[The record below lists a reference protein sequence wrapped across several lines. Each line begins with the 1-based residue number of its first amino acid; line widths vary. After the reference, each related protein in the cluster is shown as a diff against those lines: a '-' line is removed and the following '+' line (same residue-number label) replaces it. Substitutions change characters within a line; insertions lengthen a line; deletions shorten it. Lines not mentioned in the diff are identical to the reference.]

1 MGPGAVHCPTVRSIL
16 FVTGL
21 FAAAALGQDLPAGAD
36 VVDRYLEAT
45 GGRAA
50 YARIKTYS
58 AVAIVEYA
66 GRPNRGT
73 FHVFQSLPDKSY
85 SIMVLPG
92 VDKVETGTRDGV
104 AWERTQRRGL
114 RLKAGEELAAALR
127 EADPQARL
135 NWRKY
140 YRSAECTGVEAVD
153 SINCFRVVMTPH
165 AGKPETRFYDQ
176 FSGILLR
183 VTRVVTTPM
192 GEFLSESRYANY
204 RVVDGISWPHSFNQ
218 SLFQQTLMSRIES
231 VTLNAAIPES
241 RFDFPSDVKAL
252 LSKPA
257 APPAK

>member
-1 MGPGAVHCPTVRSIL
+1 MNLITIGLLAVAA
-16 FVTGL
+16 
-21 FAAAALGQDLPAGAD
+21 FAQDLPSGAD

-45 GGRAA
+45 GGRHA
-50 YARIKTYS
+50 YARIKTYTAA
-58 AVAIVEYA
+58 AVVEYA

-73 FHVFQSLPDKSY
+73 FHVFQAAPDKSY

-92 VDKVETGTRDGV
+92 VDKVETGTRDGI

-114 RLKAGEELAAALR
+114 RLKTGEELAAALR

-153 SINCFRVVMTPH
+153 SINCFRVVMTPNV
-165 AGKPETRFYDQ
+165 GKPETRYYDQ
-176 FSGILLR
+176 LSGILLR
-183 VTRVVTTPM
+183 VTRIVTTQM
-192 GEFLSESRYANY
+192 GEFPSEGRYANY
-204 RVVDGISWPHSFNQ
+204 RLIDGISWPQTFNQ
-218 SLFQQTLMSRIES
+218 SLFNQTLMSRIES

-241 RFDFPSDVKAL
+241 RFDLPSDVKAL

-257 APPAK
+257 VPPAK

>member
-1 MGPGAVHCPTVRSIL
+1 MRLIPVIA
-16 FVTGL
+16 GL
-21 FAAAALGQDLPAGAD
+21 LAASALAQDLPNGAE
-36 VVDRYLEAT
+36 VVDRYIEAT
-45 GGRAA
+45 GGRDA
-50 YARIKTYS
+50 YARIKTYT
-58 AVAIVEYA
+58 AVAVVEYA

-73 FHVFQSLPDKSY
+73 FHVFQAAPDKSY

-92 VDKVETGTRDGV
+92 MDKVETGTKDGV

-153 SINCFRVVMTPH
+153 SINCFRVVMTPMV
-165 AGKPETRFYDQ
+165 GKPETRYYDQ

-183 VTRVVTTPM
+183 VTRIVTTQM
-192 GEFLSESRYANY
+192 GEFQSEGRYANY
-204 RVVDGISWPHSFNQ
+204 RLVDGISWPHSFNQ
-218 SLFQQTLMSRIES
+218 SLFSQTLMSRIES
-231 VTLNAAIPES
+231 VTLNSAIPET